1 VFHEELQLKKKKKVT
16 WHGGVL
22 STAGV
27 PRGITVEEEEE
38 KRIET
43 ATRTWHSLSSKRSI
57 SGDSMNDILLS
68 DFHVRSNTSRIYQI
82 QIHKENTIITK

>member
-1 VFHEELQLKKKKKVT
+1 MAKYCRQPVYHEELQLKKKKKVT

-38 KRIET
+38 GHVARWGT
-43 ATRTWHSLSSKRSI
+43 VNGRCSTRNYS
-57 SGDSMNDILLS
+57 
-68 DFHVRSNTSRIYQI
+68 
-82 QIHKENTIITK
+82 